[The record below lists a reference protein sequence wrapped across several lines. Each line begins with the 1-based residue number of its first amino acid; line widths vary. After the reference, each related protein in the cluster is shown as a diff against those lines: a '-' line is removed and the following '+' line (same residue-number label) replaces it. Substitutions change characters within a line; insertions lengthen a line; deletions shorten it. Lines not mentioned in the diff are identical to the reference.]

1 MSGKLTVRQMTSQ
14 ISIVYPGS
22 RLFEFQNENEGHKN
36 KAIFLH
42 FNNISIQITTIMEA
56 LSRERCRDYRDD
68 RNIQPMIKQELLKL
82 ADIQRGQ
89 ILMGTARNV
98 TTFGCFVDI
107 GVEQDGLIH
116 TTKMAGRTL
125 NIGDRVNVSV
135 TDVDVPRK
143 RIQLKLESV
152 L

>member
-1 MSGKLTVRQMTSQ
+1 
-14 ISIVYPGS
+14 
-22 RLFEFQNENEGHKN
+22 
-36 KAIFLH
+36 
-42 FNNISIQITTIMEA
+42 MEA

-68 RNIQPMIKQELLKL
+68 SNIHPMIKQELFKL
-82 ADIQRGQ
+82 ADLQNDQ

-116 TTKMAGRTL
+116 TSKMAGATL
-125 NIGDRVNVSV
+125 NLGDRVMVRV
-135 TDVDVPRK
+135 LDVDVPRK
-143 RIQLKLESV
+143 RIQLILECV

>member
-1 MSGKLTVRQMTSQ
+1 
-14 ISIVYPGS
+14 
-22 RLFEFQNENEGHKN
+22 
-36 KAIFLH
+36 
-42 FNNISIQITTIMEA
+42 MEA

-82 ADIQRGQ
+82 ADIRKGQ
-89 ILMGTARNV
+89 VLMGTARNV

-135 TDVDVPRK
+135 MDVDVPR
-143 RIQLKLESV
+143 RRVQLKLESV